1 MRGTSETVV
10 RRSTLSAAMIVRDEA
25 AHLGACLESLRGVVD
40 EVVVV
45 DTGSVDGTVEIAEAF
60 GAKVVR
66 HPWNDDFAEARNVSL
81 DNVTGDWV
89 LYIDADERLIDAG
102 HVDWEEL
109 LGEPNV
115 VAYRLWLS
123 PVSSASAYREYR
135 LWRNDPR
142 IRFDGVIH
150 ERVVPAIH
158 RVADDDSKTV
168 ELADLRLLHV
178 GYEGDQTAKHKR
190 NLPLLR
196 RQVAID
202 PSNLF
207 ARHHLSRVL
216 VGLGEPEEAKAAL
229 VDAVDFARTAPV
241 MDQLACLSYIDLIR
255 MRARRGEDVEALIGE
270 ARAAFPRN
278 LVVAWT
284 YGRSL
289 MAAQRYAEAADIFQE
304 LIDRSMEP
312 SDPGDPAYDL
322 RLLAE
327 LPWDALGYC
336 KFQLGDYAG
345 AAHAYGQASK
355 RCPSDPSFK
364 AKQVVASARAAR
376 RVAPPN
382 LDSAGASPNMSLW
395 GKTIVG
401 GDVHD
406 VTARTEVMV

>member
-1 MRGTSETVV
+1 MRQL
-10 RRSTLSAAMIVRDEA
+10 TLSAAMIVRDEA
-25 AHLGACLESLRGVVD
+25 ALLGACLESLRGVVD

-45 DTGSVDGTVEIAEAF
+45 DTGSVDGTIQIAQAF

-66 HPWNDDFAEARNVSL
+66 HRWNDDFAEARNVSL
-81 DNVTGDWV
+81 EHVSGDWV
-89 LYIDADERLIDAG
+89 LYIDADERLTDADL
-102 HVDWEEL
+102 VNWEEL
-109 LGEPNV
+109 LGDPNV

-135 LWRNDPR
+135 LWRNEPR

-158 RVADDDSKTV
+158 RVADEDSKTV
-168 ELADLRLLHV
+168 ELSELRLLHV

-216 VGLGEPEEAKAAL
+216 DGLGDSDEAEAVL
-229 VDAVDFARTAPV
+229 VGAVDFARTLRVADP
-241 MDQLACLSYIDLIR
+241 LACLSYVDLIR

-278 LVVAWT
+278 LVVAWI

-289 MAAQRYAEAADIFQE
+289 MAAGRYVEAIKVLQE
-304 LIDRSMEP
+304 LVELSAQP
-312 SDPGDPAYDL
+312 SKPGDPAYDL

-327 LPWDALGYC
+327 MPWDALGYC
-336 KFQLGDYAG
+336 RFQLGDYSG
-345 AAHAYGQASK
+345 AAYAYGQAAL
-355 RCPSDPSFK
+355 RCPSDPSLK
-364 AKQVVASARAAR
+364 AKQVVAATRALR
-376 RVAPPN
+376 RATPPN
-382 LDSAGASPNMSLW
+382 RYSTDDSPEMSPW
-395 GKTIVG
+395 GNTIIG
-401 GDVHD
+401 GDGQHAV
-406 VTARTEVMV
+406 VQTEVMV